1 MFRATYRPRRVLRT
15 TIAAAAIAGACFAT
29 AACEQAQQAISC
41 AELATNLTNDISN
54 LGNVLND
61 PAAARTSLDNLQK
74 TLDDKTKDLD
84 SDDAKNAANSLSD
97 VITQLSTK
105 AANGGSLSASDVQ
118 PLINGAKNLAT
129 ICVK

>member
-1 MFRATYRPRRVLRT
+1 MFRATFRPRRVLRT
-15 TIAAAAIAGACFAT
+15 TIAATAMAGALFAT
-29 AACEQAQQAISC
+29 VACEQAQQAISC

-54 LGNVLND
+54 LSNVLND
-61 PAAARTSLDNLQK
+61 PAAARKSLDNLQK

-84 SDDAKNAANSLSD
+84 SDDAKNAANSLGD

-105 AANGGSLSASDVQ
+105 AANGDSLGASDVQ
-118 PLINGAKNLAT
+118 PLINGAKNLTT

>member
-15 TIAAAAIAGACFAT
+15 AIAAAAIGGALFAT
-29 AACEQAQQAISC
+29 TACEQAQQAISC

-74 TLDDKTKDLD
+74 TLDDKTGDLG
-84 SDDAKNAANSLSD
+84 SDDAKNAANSLGD

-105 AANGGSLSASDVQ
+105 AANGGNLSASDLQ
-118 PLINGAKNLAT
+118 PLINGASNLAS

>member
-1 MFRATYRPRRVLRT
+1 MFRATYRPRNVLRT
-15 TIAAAAIAGACFAT
+15 TIAVAAVAGTLFAT
-29 AACEQAQQAISC
+29 TACEQAQQAISC
-41 AELATNLTNDISN
+41 AELATDLTNDITS

-61 PAAARTSLDNLQK
+61 PAAARESLGDLQK

-84 SDDAKNAANSLSD
+84 SNDAKNAANSLSD

-105 AANGGSLSASDVQ
+105 IANGGSLNTGDVQ
-118 PLINGAKNLAT
+118 PLFNGAKNLTT